1 MKNTV
6 AAIHF
11 LKGVLPVNK
20 IGKWLDRRLHYVF
33 TVPTI
38 IFVLGMVLFPII
50 YTFVLSFHSWRMS
63 ANIPWEFIGIQN
75 YTKLF
80 SESRFPVAVRRT
92 FLFAFLAL
100 IIEVILGIAIAL
112 YLNRTFF
119 GKNAVKTAFLMP
131 MVATPVAIGMVWK
144 LIYEPNIGILNAVI
158 RKTGGP
164 KIDWLGNSDIALY
177 SLIAVDI
184 WQWTPFVM
192 LIILAGLTS
201 IPTDPFESA
210 MIDGAN
216 RWQTLTKI
224 TLPLLRPTIF
234 TAVLLRLIDVMK
246 TFDIIYSM
254 TQGGPGFATETMNI
268 LSFRQAFEFM
278 QFGQS
283 GATLVLFFF
292 VVMAIAALTIKLKSR
307 TEVDF

>member
-1 MKNTV
+1 MT
-6 AAIHF
+6 
-11 LKGVLPVNK
+11 K
-20 IGKWLDRRLHYVF
+20 IVKWLDRKLNYIF

-38 IFVLGMVLFPII
+38 LFVLGMVLFPII
-50 YTFVLSFHSWRMS
+50 YTLVLSFHSWRMS
-63 ANIPWEFIGIQN
+63 ANIPWKFIGAKN
-75 YTKLF
+75 YIDLF
-80 SESRFPVAVRRT
+80 ADSRFPDAVLRT
-92 FLFAFLAL
+92 FLFALIAL
-100 IIEVILGIAIAL
+100 VIEVILGIAIAL
-112 YLNRTFF
+112 FLNHTFF
-119 GKNAVKTAFLMP
+119 GKNLVKTAFLLP

-144 LIYEPNIGILNAVI
+144 LIYEPNIGVLNTIV
-158 RKTGGP
+158 RNMGGP
-164 KIDWLGNSDIALY
+164 KIDWLGDSGIALY

-216 RWQTLTKI
+216 RWQTITKI

-283 GATLVLFFF
+283 GATLIVFF
-292 VVMAIAALTIKLKSR
+292 VIVMLIAAITIKLKSR
-307 TEVDF
+307 AEVDF

>member
-1 MKNTV
+1 MNR
-6 AAIHF
+6 
-11 LKGVLPVNK
+11 
-20 IGKWLDRRLHYVF
+20 IGKWLDQRLHYVF
-33 TVPTI
+33 TIPTI
-38 IFVLGMVLFPII
+38 LFVLGMVLFPII
-50 YTFVLSFHSWRMS
+50 YTFVLSFHSWRLS
-63 ANIPWEFIGIQN
+63 ANIPWEFVGLQN
-75 YTKLF
+75 YVKLF
-80 SESRFPVAVRRT
+80 SESRFPVAVFRT

-100 IIEVILGIAIAL
+100 FVEVILGISIAL

-119 GKNAVKTAFLMP
+119 GKNLVKTAFLLP

-158 RKTGGP
+158 RGMGGP
-164 KIDWLGNSDIALY
+164 KMDWLGNTGIALY

-216 RWQTLTKI
+216 RWQTLTRI

-234 TAVLLRLIDVMK
+234 TAVLLRLIDALK

-268 LSFRQAFEFM
+268 LSFRQVFEFM

-283 GATLVLFFF
+283 GATLVLFFL
-292 VVMAIAALTIKLKSR
+292 VVMSIAAITIKLKSK

>member
-1 MKNTV
+1 MYNS
-6 AAIHF
+6 
-11 LKGVLPVNK
+11 G
-20 IGKWLDRRLHYVF
+20 
-33 TVPTI
+33 
-38 IFVLGMVLFPII
+38 II
-50 YTFVLSFHSWRMS
+50 YTGMQYS
-63 ANIPWEFIGIQN
+63 A
-75 YTKLF
+75 
-80 SESRFPVAVRRT
+80 
-92 FLFAFLAL
+92 
-100 IIEVILGIAIAL
+100 
-112 YLNRTFF
+112 
-119 GKNAVKTAFLMP
+119 
-131 MVATPVAIGMVWK
+131 
-144 LIYEPNIGILNAVI
+144 
-158 RKTGGP
+158 
-164 KIDWLGNSDIALY
+164 
-177 SLIAVDI
+177 
-184 WQWTPFVM
+184 M

-224 TLPLLRPTIF
+224 TLPLLMPTIF

-292 VVMAIAALTIKLKSR
+292 VVMAIAALTIKLKSK

>member
-1 MKNTV
+1 MRK
-6 AAIHF
+6 
-11 LKGVLPVNK
+11 LGR
-20 IGKWLDRRLHYVF
+20 WLDKRLNYIF

-50 YTFVLSFHSWRMS
+50 YTFALSFHSWRMS
-63 ANIPWEFIGIQN
+63 ANIPWEFIGLDN
-75 YTKLF
+75 YIDLF
-80 SESRFPVAVRRT
+80 SDSRFLDSVWRT
-92 FLFAFLAL
+92 FFFSAIAL
-100 IIEVILGIAIAL
+100 VFEVVLGIAIAL
-112 YLNRTFF
+112 FLNRTFF
-119 GKNAVKTAFLMP
+119 GKNIVKTAFLLP

-144 LIYEPNIGILNAVI
+144 LIYEPNIGILNTVI
-158 RKTGGP
+158 RDMGGP

-177 SLIAVDI
+177 SLIVVDI

-201 IPTDPFESA
+201 IPTDPYESA

-216 RWQTLTKI
+216 RWQIITKI
-224 TLPLLRPTIF
+224 TLPLLRPTIY
-234 TAVLLRLIDVMK
+234 TAVLLRLIDVLK

-254 TQGGPGFATETMNI
+254 TQGGPGYATETMNI

-283 GATLVLFFF
+283 GATLIVFF
-292 VVMAIAALTIKLKSR
+292 VIVMLIAAITIKLKSR
-307 TEVDF
+307 AEVDF